1 MNQYSIIELME
12 NSFKKNRDKIAIIDD
27 SQQYTYGEFEEIV
40 NIVANNI
47 YSNNLQKKK
56 IAICLDKSVKF
67 IALVVAIWKT
77 GGSYIPIDTDM
88 PDDRMN
94 YILQDSGTD
103 MVIIDNNRQYRF
115 DCKMINIEKLFVK
128 KQKEI
133 KSSAEKITGEDIAYI
148 IYTSGSTG
156 RPKGVQVSNNNLVY
170 FMNTMKKYLKLNEN
184 DKWLSVTTV
193 CFDISI
199 FEMFFPIIYGITL
212 VIGKKRMLIDM
223 RILKNTILNENIT
236 VMQATPI
243 TWKLLTKFDK
253 TIIKNMIVLCGGDK
267 LECELARILYENSR
281 EVWNLYGPTET
292 TIWSSVNKLEMPE
305 DISIGKPIAGT
316 HFYLLIVI

>member
-1 MNQYSIIELME
+1 M
-12 NSFKKNRDKIAIIDD
+12 
-27 SQQYTYGEFEEIV
+27 
-40 NIVANNI
+40 
-47 YSNNLQKKK
+47 QK
-56 IAICLDKSVKF
+56 
-67 IALVVAIWKT
+67 
-77 GGSYIPIDTDM
+77 
-88 PDDRMN
+88 
-94 YILQDSGTD
+94 
-103 MVIIDNNRQYRF
+103 
-115 DCKMINIEKLFVK
+115 
-128 KQKEI
+128 
-133 KSSAEKITGEDIAYI
+133 KITGEDIAYI

-292 TIWSSVNKLEMPE
+292 TIWSSVNKLECLK
-305 DISIGKPIAGT
+305 ILVLGNR
-316 HFYLLIVI
+316 